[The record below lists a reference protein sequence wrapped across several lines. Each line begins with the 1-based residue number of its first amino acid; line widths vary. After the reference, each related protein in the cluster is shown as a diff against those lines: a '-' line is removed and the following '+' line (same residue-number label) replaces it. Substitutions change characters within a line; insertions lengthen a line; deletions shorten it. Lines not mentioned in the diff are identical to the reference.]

1 MSQFNNSRF
10 RKALPVLSA
19 YMVALA
25 TAIPALLIPL
35 SIHNPPAKAAKPA
48 HGSYKHVLLLSVD
61 GLRQA
66 DLNDPRLRLY
76 LPNLF
81 NLARLGVS
89 YTNASTSKPSDSF
102 PGTLAYLTGAGPQT
116 TGVYYDDAYS
126 RLLTVPGGITSS
138 ARGTEVQYAENI
150 DRNPNL
156 LSGGGDYGVGSIDP
170 TKLPQQ
176 CTSSSCQPVYPH
188 DYLKVNTI
196 FEVAKAAGL
205 HTAFTEKHPAYDIA
219 NGPSGKGVDDLFTP
233 EINALVSI
241 QNGKLVDDPNG
252 KSVTSSVTAT
262 ELYDDL
268 KVNSILNEIAG
279 WNSVGTTQ
287 ADVPAIF
294 GMNFQAVSVAE
305 KDRAAGGIDANG
317 TPSAELIDALKHT
330 DQSIGQILAS
340 LQQRNL
346 LDSTLVIV
354 TAKHGQNPRLG
365 AATLIKDDI
374 FTNALKQ
381 ANIEVAQATQDDV
394 ALLWLKDPNQ
404 AQKAS
409 QVIKAL
415 KNSRPDAGIDKV
427 LTGKDLEQS
436 NYHGSHQD
444 ERTPSLIVTLK
455 PGFVLVGNPS
465 TSNKRAEHGGFVA
478 DDIHVPLIVA
488 SGNFPA
494 NRRGKTESEK
504 VTTTQIAVTVL
515 KALGLNPNDLQGAR
529 AEKTKAL
536 PGF

>member
-1 MSQFNNSRF
+1 MSQFNNSRL
-10 RKALPVLSA
+10 RKALPAVST
-19 YMVALA
+19 YIVALA
-25 TAIPALLIPL
+25 TALPALLIPL
-35 SIHNPPAKAAKPA
+35 SIHNLPAKASKPQQ
-48 HGSYKHVLLLSVD
+48 GSYKHVLLLSVD

-66 DLNDPRLRLY
+66 DLNDPHLRLY
-76 LPNLF
+76 LPNIF
-81 NLARLGVS
+81 NLARLGIT

-102 PGTLAYLTGAGPQT
+102 PGTLAYLTGASPQT

-126 RLLTVPGGITSS
+126 RLLTAPGGTPTSP
-138 ARGTEVQYAENI
+138 RGTEVQYAENI
-150 DRNPNL
+150 DRNSNS
-156 LSGGGDYGVGSIDP
+156 LSGGGNYGVGSIDP

-252 KSVTSSVTAT
+252 KSVTSSTTAT
-262 ELYDDL
+262 ELYDDI
-268 KVNSILNEIAG
+268 KVSSILNEIAG

-330 DQSIGQILAS
+330 DQSIGQILTS
-340 LQQRNL
+340 LQQHNL
-346 LDSTLVIV
+346 LNSTLVIL
-354 TAKHGQNPRLG
+354 TAKHGQDPRLG

-374 FTNALKQ
+374 FINALKQ
-381 ANIEVAQATQDDV
+381 DKIEVVQATQDDV

-404 AQKAS
+404 TQKAS
-409 QVIKAL
+409 QLIKAL

-427 LTGKDLEQS
+427 LTDKELEQS
-436 NYHGSHQD
+436 SHRNSQD
-444 ERTPSLIVTLK
+444 GQTPNLIVTLK
-455 PGFVLVGNPS
+455 TGFVLVGNPS
-465 TSNKRAEHGGFVA
+465 TSNKRAEHGGFVP
-478 DDIHVPLIVA
+478 DDTHVPLIVA

-494 NRRGKTESEK
+494 QRRGKAENEQ
-504 VTTTQIAVTVL
+504 VTTTQIAVTIL
-515 KALGLNPNDLQGAR
+515 KALGLNPNDLQGAK

-536 PGF
+536 PGL